1 MKKPQFCLVSYVQ
14 QVNESLREGTGKK
27 EYRQGMINGVAAMLK
42 AANKYH
48 VRMLLEHELPE
59 GQKVDETRIEFI
71 L

>member
-1 MKKPQFCLVSYVQ
+1 MKKPQFCLVSYVNE
-14 QVNESLREGTGKK
+14 VNVYLREATGKA
-27 EYRQGMINGVAAMLK
+27 EYRQGMINGLAAILK

>member
-1 MKKPQFCLVSYVQ
+1 MKKAQFSLVAYVQ

-27 EYRQGMINGVAAMLK
+27 EYRQGMINGAESMLK

-48 VRMLLEHELPE
+48 VRRLMLDEIPE
-59 GQKVDETRIEFI
+59 GEQLDETRIEFI